1 MRCDLF
7 IPDWKPGNGNCTVH
21 YSNLTWSRFLT
32 LEDVIERWKKY
43 ISDYVL
49 FVNYNKL
56 GETSPVCCQKVPIT
70 FLDPKKAA
78 LNPQTLS
85 QEEFVNG
92 SEEVETEKH
101 CLLELCLIPVA
112 VVYLD
117 TWKKKHETLSVKWG
131 NIYICIYTYDHMY
144 IYICMIICV
153 YIYIYIMSRWICM
166 NNRAGLS
173 TDPTV

>member
-1 MRCDLF
+1 MRF
-7 IPDWKPGNGNCTVH
+7 IPDWSDCWLETAQYTQVIF
-21 YSNLTWSRFLT
+21 WSCFLT

-101 CLLELCLIPVA
+101 CLLELCLKPVA

-117 TWKKKHETLSVKWG
+117 TWKKKHEKHFLWNG
-131 NIYICIYTYDHMY
+131 YIYICIYTCIYTYDDMY
-144 IYICMIICV
+144 IYICMIICM
-153 YIYIYIMSRWICM
+153 YIYIYIYH
-166 NNRAGLS
+166 
-173 TDPTV
+173 V

>member
-1 MRCDLF
+1 M
-7 IPDWKPGNGNCTVH
+7 
-21 YSNLTWSRFLT
+21 
-32 LEDVIERWKKY
+32 
-43 ISDYVL
+43 
-49 FVNYNKL
+49 NYNKL

-117 TWKKKHETLSVKWG
+117 TWKKKHETLSVKWR
-131 NIYICIYTYDHMY
+131 NIYIYVYIHMIICIYTY
-144 IYICMIICV
+144 V
-153 YIYIYIMSRWICM
+153 
-166 NNRAGLS
+166 
-173 TDPTV
+173 